1 MCVCRHNILQG
12 AGFSS
17 TEMFKKT
24 TSWRTL
30 GNSATNHSMDST
42 VQVAGNN
49 PELWSHA
56 HTVTR
61 GVDLLI
67 YG

>member
-1 MCVCRHNILQG
+1 MCRHNILQG

-30 GNSATNHSMDST
+30 GNSATNHSMDSA
-42 VQVAGNN
+42 VQAAGNN

>member
-1 MCVCRHNILQG
+1 MCRHNILQG

-17 TEMFKKT
+17 TEMFKKI

-30 GNSATNHSMDST
+30 ENSATNHSRDSA
-42 VQVAGNN
+42 VQAAGNN
-49 PELWSHA
+49 PELWSQA
-56 HTVTR
+56 HTATC